1 MVETC
6 VGPSELHLKK
16 ELTALQKAHFLRD
29 PETCSSWRSPVSS
42 NSVIATSNLNS
53 KTRIIGDLSGKTS
66 DGVSLEM
73 LNKGEAKSNKIYLHN
88 WKHQSTRS
96 IDDGVKLIEED
107 KQLSVMETSEDNLT
121 NYHVLDPNS
130 NAYPEC
136 LASINKVTGTN
147 LDSLCRRTNR
157 TSRQS
162 SKARKGVD
170 NHAAISK
177 LLDIRSTSLA
187 FVNSAEQ
194 SDDTENCNSEDLPQ
208 LKHALSR
215 WTVHCSRSA
224 SPLFSDSGFGNL
236 SYSSKISRMMRRQE
250 SSSCTPASTN
260 SYHKFGTQNPSVVD
274 SCDST
279 AASCDGVELDHPN
292 LPNDQGCGMNC
303 CWSKRTKYRGIG
315 GLNSPSLSDTLK
327 RKGSKILCGRKR
339 SSGYSEPK
347 RTSKCSQGLPLLTNS
362 CDGGTY
368 SDTTS
373 DELSTNLG
381 ELDLEA
387 VSRLDG
393 TRWSTCK
400 SQDALEST
408 RLGESDLEIKDKSGL
423 SHKYQPRSFNEI
435 IGQNIVVHS
444 LNNAILL
451 GRISPAY
458 LFHGPRGTG
467 KTSVARIF
475 SAALNCLS
483 NEDKKP
489 CWLCSECTAFSSKSR
504 TTMHEV
510 NSTSKKKLDKLRYL
524 LENISL
530 SRSTSHYKIFV
541 FDDYHM
547 MFQKIWSSFMKYLE
561 EPLPRVVFI
570 FCTTNMM
577 NMPHS
582 IISRCQKY
590 LFSKVKDEGITC
602 RLRNICEQE
611 HLDAEPEAMNL
622 IALNSG
628 GSPRDA
634 ESMLDQ
640 LSLLGKTITT
650 TLVNDLVGVVSDDK
664 LLDLLE
670 IAMSSDN
677 AETVKRSREL
687 LDSGV
692 DPTALMAQLAGLI
705 MDIIAGTYKLNNLQI
720 HDTKLGKYS
729 LTEAEL
735 DRLKQ
740 ALKIL
745 SAAEKQLQHSNERS
759 TWFTAALLRLGDRQS
774 LERIQFSDNNN
785 QSIRSSDGMISDMVY
800 SSRFCKDRR
809 SLDGA
814 MIDTRHANEATS
826 VKLYGYGSLDE
837 LDVTWRRCI
846 DQCHS
851 KTLKKLLNGHGKLV
865 SITDNEG
872 ILVVL
877 VSFEDDKIKTRAER
891 FLSSITNSF
900 EMVLKHNVEVR
911 LDLLT
916 KNNVEEIK
924 TFSESPAGNSL
935 QKDLSNKVELNT
947 TSDLANKQRHKPC
960 LPVNSSRYSDMLQA
974 AEKSETHEVI
984 AECRIPTIPMS
995 FKEGKEESAQ
1005 LCQRATADEQRLESA
1020 WLQAAEKYTPEFIG
1034 HSKPEKNQVLPQ
1046 NGVICQNNIQSLI
1059 ALDAASKTRI
1069 DELNHEINCLKVCDV
1084 GSSHKE
1090 QTGATNRCAFSP
1102 SVLHRENQDRESG
1115 PGCNRL
1121 LCWRTQK
1128 SNRQKSKQGVQVR
1141 LKKAGHLSLLGQCAK
1156 LNSAEH
1162 KSRK

>member
-73 LNKGEAKSNKIYLHN
+73 LNKGEAKSNKIYLYN

-121 NYHVLDPNS
+121 NYHVLDPNT

-136 LASINKVTGTN
+136 PASTNKVTGTN
-147 LDSLCRRTNR
+147 LDSLCRRTDR

-215 WTVHCSRSA
+215 WTLHCSRSA

-260 SYHKFGTQNPSVVD
+260 SYNKFGTQNPSVVD

-279 AASCDGVELDHPN
+279 AASCDGVESDHPN
-292 LPNDQGCGMNC
+292 LPNDQGCGMNY

-339 SSGYSEPK
+339 SSGYSKPK

-362 CDGGTY
+362 CDGGTS

-504 TTMHEV
+504 MTMHEV
-510 NSTSKKKLDKLRYL
+510 NSTS
-524 LENISL
+524 
-530 SRSTSHYKIFV
+530 
-541 FDDYHM
+541 
-547 MFQKIWSSFMKYLE
+547 
-561 EPLPRVVFI
+561 
-570 FCTTNMM
+570 
-577 NMPHS
+577 
-582 IISRCQKY
+582 
-590 LFSKVKDEGITC
+590 
-602 RLRNICEQE
+602 
-611 HLDAEPEAMNL
+611 
-622 IALNSG
+622 

-774 LERIQFSDNNN
+774 LERIQFSNNNN

-800 SSRFCKDRR
+800 SSRFCKDSNRR

-814 MIDTRHANEATS
+814 MIDTRLANEATS

-877 VSFEDDKIKTRAER
+877 VSFEDDKINTRAER

-900 EMVLKHNVEVR
+900 EMVLKQNVEVR

-947 TSDLANKQRHKPC
+947 TSDLSNKDRHKSC
-960 LPVNSSRYSDMLQA
+960 LPVNSIRYPDMLQA

-984 AECRIPTIPMS
+984 TDGRIPKIPMPI
-995 FKEGKEESAQ
+995 KEGKEESAQ
-1005 LCQRATADEQRLESA
+1005 QCQRATADEQRLESA

-1059 ALDAASKTRI
+1059 ALDAASKSRI

-1090 QTGATNRCAFSP
+1090 QTGSTNRCAFSP
-1102 SVLHRENQDRESG
+1102 SVLHRENQLRLQFPLATALKLFDCVSG
-1115 PGCNRL
+1115 IMNQDPDATDSSVGE
-1121 LCWRTQK
+1121 
-1128 SNRQKSKQGVQVR
+1128 
-1141 LKKAGHLSLLGQCAK
+1141 LKKATGK
-1156 LNSAEH
+1156 
-1162 KSRK
+1162 R